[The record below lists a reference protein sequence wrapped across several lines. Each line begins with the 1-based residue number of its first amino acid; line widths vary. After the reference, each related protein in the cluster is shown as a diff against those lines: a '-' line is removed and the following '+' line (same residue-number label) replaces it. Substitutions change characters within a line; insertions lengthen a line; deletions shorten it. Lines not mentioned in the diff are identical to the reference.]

1 LIEDLGKGSFLDGA
15 ATTPDATGVFHY
27 AGLNFLGP
35 GLHLHGRHRHRVCG
49 DARVTPVVS
58 TGSFAPSAAGR
69 QFSRLGCMSGSV
81 PGLVILMVAEG
92 HAVGMPVNADQ
103 D

>member
-1 LIEDLGKGSFLDGA
+1 MSTVRGEPQGKGSFLDGA

-58 TGSFAPSAAGR
+58 TGSFAPSAAAVNSAVWDACR
-69 QFSRLGCMSGSV
+69 VLSRGWSY
-81 PGLVILMVAEG
+81 
-92 HAVGMPVNADQ
+92 
-103 D
+103 